1 MKYFWVSTLLSSP
14 LIIYFMAQ
22 NIGFFD
28 QFSLCL
34 KTCMFYLVSATPP
47 FLLLKIGRFFKL
59 GLCDRYQV
67 LAIFAELAT
76 YLDVLISPPPL
87 NLLLKLK
94 IAAFHIHGKNFL
106 KVSYLDLSFRSHH
119 SDTLPTDV

>member
-1 MKYFWVSTLLSSP
+1 MCEVFLGEHTSVITLNYLFYGSKYWLFRSVLS
-14 LIIYFMAQ
+14 LF
-22 NIGFFD
+22 
-28 QFSLCL
+28 L
-34 KTCMFYLVSATPP
+34 KTCMFYLVSVTPP

-94 IAAFHIHGKNFL
+94 I
-106 KVSYLDLSFRSHH
+106 
-119 SDTLPTDV
+119 